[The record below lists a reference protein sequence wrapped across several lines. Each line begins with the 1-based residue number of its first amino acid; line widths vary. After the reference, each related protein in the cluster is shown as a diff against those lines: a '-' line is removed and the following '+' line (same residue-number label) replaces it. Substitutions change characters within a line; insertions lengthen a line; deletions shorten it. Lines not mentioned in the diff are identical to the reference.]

1 MIRLTLA
8 GVHIEVEVGGE
19 QLAEVEQANVD
30 VSTKAVVSLRKCNS
44 SNSAMSRQARQM

>member
-19 QLAEVEQANVD
+19 QLAEVEHIG
-30 VSTKAVVSLRKCNS
+30 CNR
-44 SNSAMSRQARQM
+44 N